1 MANNNIMK
9 VDLDNTEYLERDSMG
24 FGAYNR
30 SAKSNLDFLDFTKAE
45 DFPSV
50 KQIVAKY
57 ESNSKAIRD
66 KYFAQADAIKGFS
79 TEETKKKNDILAQAE
94 IELKN
99 EADRFKKEY
108 DEEVKSLRKTGV
120 AIALQDSQVYIKKG
134 LDATKTI
141 LSTLGIEAPQKENK
155 TIFNVSNIQ
164 QQEEE
169 KGSNKVIWWVLGGV
183 ALLGLGFFA
192 YKKFSQQK

>member
-1 MANNNIMK
+1 MK
-9 VDLDNTEYLERDSMG
+9 VDLDYIQNLERDSNME

-50 KQIVAKY
+50 KKIVAKY
-57 ESNSKAIRD
+57 ETNSKAIRD

-79 TEETKKKNDILAQAE
+79 TTDTKKKNDILAQAE

-108 DEEVKSLRKTGV
+108 DDEVKSLRRTGA

-134 LDATKTI
+134 LDVTKTI
-141 LSTLGIEAPQKENK
+141 LSTLGIEAPQKES
-155 TIFNVSNIQ
+155 TIPFKISNSQ
-164 QQEEE
+164 GEQEDEE
-169 KGSNKVIWWVLGGV
+169 KGSGKIIWWVLGGV
-183 ALLGLGFFA
+183 ALIGLGILA
-192 YKKFSQQK
+192 YKKFGK

>member
-1 MANNNIMK
+1 MNANI
-9 VDLDNTEYLERDSMG
+9 DLDNPSTLQRNGHFG
-24 FGAYNR
+24 FGHYNR
-30 SAKSNLDFLDFTKAE
+30 SAKSNLDFLDFTKSE

-66 KYFAQADAIKGFS
+66 KYFAQADAVKGFS
-79 TEETKKKNDILAQAE
+79 TADTKKKNDILAQAE

-120 AIALQDSQVYIKKG
+120 SIALQDSQVYIKKG
-134 LDATKTI
+134 LDVTKTI
-141 LSTLGIEAPQKENK
+141 LSTLGIEAPQKES
-155 TIFNVSNIQ
+155 TIPFKVSNSQ
-164 QQEEE
+164 GEQQENEDE
-169 KGSNKVIWWVLGGV
+169 GGGKVIWWVLGGV

-192 YKKFSQQK
+192 YKKFSK

>member
-1 MANNNIMK
+1 MK
-9 VDLDNTEYLERDSMG
+9 VDLDYTQNLERDSNME

-50 KQIVAKY
+50 QNIVKKF
-57 ESNSKAIRD
+57 ETNSKAIRD

-79 TEETKKKNDILAQAE
+79 AEDTKKKNDILAQAE

-99 EADRFKKEY
+99 EQERFKKEY
-108 DEEVKSLRKTGV
+108 DEEVKSIRKTGV
-120 AIALQDSQVYIKKG
+120 QIALQDSQVYIKKG

-141 LSTLGIEAPQKENK
+141 LSTLGIEAPQKESK
-155 TIFNVSNIQ
+155 TIFNINNKQ

-169 KGSNKVIWWVLGGV
+169 KGSSKIIWWVVGGV
-183 ALLGLGFFA
+183 ALLGLGIFA
-192 YKKFSQQK
+192 YKKFSK

>member
-1 MANNNIMK
+1 MK
-9 VDLDNTEYLERDSMG
+9 VDLDYIQNLERDSSME

-50 KQIVAKY
+50 KKIVAKY
-57 ESNSKAIRD
+57 ETNSKAIRD

-79 TEETKKKNDILAQAE
+79 TEDTKKKNDILAQAE
-94 IELKN
+94 IELKA

-120 AIALQDSQVYIKKG
+120 QIALQDSQVYIKKG

-141 LSTLGIEAPQKENK
+141 LSTLGIEAPQKESK
-155 TIFNVSNIQ
+155 TIFNVSNVQ

-169 KGSNKVIWWVLGGV
+169 KGSSKVIWWVVGGV
-183 ALLGLGFFA
+183 ALLGLGILA
-192 YKKFSQQK
+192 YKKFSK